1 MDEIADV
8 ILTGLKQIP
17 TPKGTVYHGMK
28 ASESSFKGFGEAYFS
43 TVAHGEIK
51 GWKKHLRMTLNL
63 IVVYGEIEFTIYDD
77 REESPTLG
85 KIQRVVLSR
94 ENNYKRLTIPPN
106 VWFAFK
112 GTGRGENI
120 LLNIASIEHNPEE
133 AETKSLNEFNIT
145 L

>member
-120 LLNIASIEHNPEE
+120 LLNIASIEHNPKE